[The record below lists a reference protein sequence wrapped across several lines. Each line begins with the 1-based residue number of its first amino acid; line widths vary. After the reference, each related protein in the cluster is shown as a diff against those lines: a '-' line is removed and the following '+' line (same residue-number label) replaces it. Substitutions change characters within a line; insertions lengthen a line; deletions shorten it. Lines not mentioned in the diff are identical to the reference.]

1 MLFSILQKRGNV
13 FSFPK
18 IFRRVGTKFLT
29 MAASNDER
37 NEENVAN
44 GEAEQIVTMEKVVA
58 ADNKGIDYDKLI
70 SECSLPF
77 VLFFFSFI
85 KLLNAQGVKSFPKNS
100 SSGSLIGP

>member
-1 MLFSILQKRGNV
+1 
-13 FSFPK
+13 
-18 IFRRVGTKFLT
+18 

-77 VLFFFSFI
+77 VFFFLFVYKAI
-85 KLLNAQGVKSFPKNS
+85 EFPRCKVLS
-100 SSGSLIGP
+100 